1 MSRTQLE
8 IFFAPC
14 NNVSQALK
22 FIPVEARLSGRFSR
36 SANEGKVNGEKV
48 PTLYDNYS
56 TGLFLMTR
64 NKGRINGEISGN
76 YSFSNSKLTTLNNRL
91 QQISGKAKCSSA
103 DKHWKASL
111 HAGYSLLMNRL
122 DDIDI
127 CDLGFSVTYKFKR
140 LEIWLQGTNLLNLNK
155 IEWVQINMNPV
166 YTSTT
171 IYRKIPG
178 SLLIGLAY
186 RFSEAKEEPATMII
200 YN

>member
-48 PTLYDNYS
+48 PTLNDNS
-56 TGLFLMTR
+56 L
-64 NKGRINGEISGN
+64 
-76 YSFSNSKLTTLNNRL
+76 SNRM
-91 QQISGKAKCSSA
+91 QHISGKAKCS
-103 DKHWKASL
+103 
-111 HAGYSLLMNRL
+111 Y
-122 DDIDI
+122 
-127 CDLGFSVTYKFKR
+127 
-140 LEIWLQGTNLLNLNK
+140 LLNLNK
-155 IEWVQINMNPV
+155 TEWVQINMNPV